1 MQNIKVPN
9 CKDFNRLSTDAAEDL
24 LYQLLIEKLVLIEQ
38 DLVPDLSH
46 ISHFASYT
54 GGMKVDR
61 VEFVRQGRFRLC
73 YQVPWEINW
82 SCADQS
88 QSGVAGE
95 KVHFT
100 VSESG
105 HLSFL
110 WLGKSL

>member
-1 MQNIKVPN
+1 
-9 CKDFNRLSTDAAEDL
+9 
-24 LYQLLIEKLVLIEQ
+24 
-38 DLVPDLSH
+38 
-46 ISHFASYT
+46 
-54 GGMKVDR
+54 
-61 VEFVRQGRFRLC
+61 
-73 YQVPWEINW
+73 VPWEINW